1 MRTGLS
7 FDDVCLVPR
16 YNNVPSRTTPDLKSR
31 LGKGLIGCP
40 ILAANMDT
48 VIGPELIEVL
58 GNYGSPPI
66 LHRFYKNP
74 KDLLDL
80 ARSLD
85 IAKPFH
91 SYYLSSGI
99 EVTSLLDLIQKEDL
113 CPAGICLDIAHGHS
127 SAVMGAIKEIKDK
140 RPELSVIAGNVC
152 TAQAVHDLATAG
164 ADTVKVGI
172 GPGSVCT
179 TRQVTG
185 FGVPQF
191 TAIQDCAEAARERQ
205 VDIIAD
211 GGIRDSRDCVLAL
224 AAGASSVMIG
234 GLFANTKEAAG
245 KGAYRGQASADF
257 QKDYYGKVKE
267 GTVPEGIAYRFT
279 ERNPRS
285 AKAVMDELLGG
296 IRTALTYGGS
306 KSIKEFQTKA
316 IPMRVT
322 SNY

>member
-1 MRTGLS
+1 MKTGLS

-16 YNNVPSRTTPDLKSR
+16 YNNVPSRTTPALSSWLGNFR
-31 LGKGLIGCP
+31 LDYP
-40 ILAANMDT
+40 FLAENMDT

-58 GNYGSPPI
+58 GSYGLPPI

-74 KDLLDL
+74 DELLNL
-80 ARSLD
+80 MHSLEGKCLYF
-85 IAKPFH
+85 I
-91 SYYLSSGI
+91 SSGI
-99 EVTSLLDLIQKEDL
+99 EVKPILASIKKEKL
-113 CPAGICLDIAHGHS
+113 RPWGICLDIAHGHS
-127 SAVMGAIKEIKDK
+127 SAVMDAIKEIKDTCP
-140 RPELSVIAGNVC
+140 RELSVIAGNVC

-191 TAIQDCAEAARERQ
+191 TAIQDCAEAAKERQ

-285 AKAVMDELLGG
+285 AKAVIDELLGG
-296 IRTALTYGGS
+296 IRSGLTYGGAA
-306 KSIKEFQTKA
+306 SIKELQRKA
-316 IPMRVT
+316 KFMRVT